1 RIVIRACLD
10 DRARRGIAG
19 EFQIPEPKVMGA
31 AIDAGDDHVGG
42 SLELVVEGTLDE
54 SAQHRVGRLLP
65 VQREAA
71 DVWLGAG
78 AAHRLMHGLD
88 DVAAHAELAQR
99 PVESRFQNP
108 ASCAHRV
115 GEAEAFQLGGAAKQQ
130 AAELRVLGVWAGPE
144 IDDATAFV
152 RDVAQ
157 RAIEAGPTLR
167 LDLPLQRALNLLFG
181 ARTQLEGDP
190 LRGPVADAATD
201 VVAADDQVRAVVGA
215 AADQK
220 MDMGIVRVPVIDGD
234 PVEPR
239 AEIALHIGDELAREG
254 LEVADLRRVLRRDNE
269 AEVVAVVLA
278 AFREAALV
286 GVIAGRIEHPRRCS
300 VTGDA
305 VALEIGDVL
314 GQRRRAEP
322 RALVT
327 DDARF
332 GHDAP
337 RVRAQPD
344 RDRGAAPTAEARP
357 APALAGPEAVADV
370 PRLLRGPH
378 HLADEGLRTLAAAV
392 AMLDAPRP
400 DAQVVVPCRHGRNP
414 GRVAVR
420 RRSGR

>member
-31 AIDAGDDHVGG
+31 AIDAGDDDVGG
-42 SLELVVEGTLDE
+42 SFELVVEGTLDE

-181 ARTQLEGDP
+181 AWTQLKGDP
-190 LRGPVADAATD
+190 LGGPVADAAAD
-201 VVAADDQVRAVVGA
+201 IVAADDQVLAVVGA

-220 MDMGIVRVPVIDGD
+220 MDVGIVRVPVIDGD

-239 AEIALHIGDELAREG
+239 AEIAFHVGDQLAGEF
-254 LEVADLRRVLRRDNE
+254 LEAADLGRVLRRDDE
-269 AEVVAVVLA
+269 AEVVAIVVATLG
-278 AFREAALV
+278 ESALV
-286 GVIAGRIEHPRRCS
+286 GFIAPRIEHPRRRT
-300 VTGDA
+300 VPGDA
-305 VALEIGDVL
+305 LALQVRDVL
-314 GQRRRAEP
+314 GQGRRSEA
-322 RALVT
+322 RALVA
-327 DDARF
+327 DDARL

-344 RDRGAAPTAEARP
+344 RDHGAAAPAEARA
-357 APALAGPEAVADV
+357 APAL
-370 PRLLRGPH
+370 
-378 HLADEGLRTLAAAV
+378 
-392 AMLDAPRP
+392 
-400 DAQVVVPCRHGRNP
+400 
-414 GRVAVR
+414 
-420 RRSGR
+420 